1 MSNQVEFVHVVP
13 ISTDARDPSALAARL
28 HRTLTRD
35 TYRVPIVQPL
45 PGVTVGAKI
54 RLVLLLAD
62 GELGWSTEGIV
73 AAKVAGRSLSIWRD
87 GATVEGPVAGRLAEL
102 SRDWDVT
109 TVPSHS
115 RPELRLDQLPAV
127 PASDAGAD
135 GWDEETEVRD
145 HAPDVSFAPNT
156 LELPLDLLAER

>member
-1 MSNQVEFVHVVP
+1 MSNRVEFLHVVP

-35 TYRVPIVQPL
+35 TYRVPIAQPL
-45 PGVTVGAKI
+45 PGVTVGAKV

-62 GELGWSTEGIV
+62 GKLGWSTEGYV
-73 AAKVAGRSLSIWRD
+73 AAKVEGRSISVWRD
-87 GATVEGPVAGRLAEL
+87 GASVEGPVAGRLAEL

-115 RPELRLDQLPAV
+115 RPELRLDQLPTV
-127 PASDAGAD
+127 PADGGGD

-145 HAPDVSFAPNT
+145 DEPDVSFAPTT
-156 LELPLDLLAER
+156 LELPLDVLTNH